1 VRRVTFSCFERPH
14 SFSAVS
20 RAYSPFFMF
29 CASGLVFGVTERVG
43 SHFHV
48 LHSRS
53 RFSRYRRRRVAK
65 WSFFM
70 FCAPGHFFEGTDGVG
85 VPFSCFACPDSFSA
99 VPRVPSPIFMFCTPG
114 VVSRGTEG
122 VRSHFHVLRSE
133 ARFRRYG
140 GRWVSISCFAL
151 PDTFSAV
158 PRAAGPVFMFY
169 SSGLIFGNTEG
180 VRSRFHVLSARLIF
194 GGAEGVRSCFHVL
207 RSRTCFSAVPSES
220 DPIFMFCAPELIF
233 NGLEGDGSRFDV
245 LCAETSFQLCRG
257 RRVPF
262 SCFALPDSFS
272 AVPRASGLDFMFC
285 APGLFFSGTEGVG
298 FHFHFLRSRTRF
310 RWYQGSPVLFSCF
323 AHPD

>member
-20 RAYSPFFMF
+20 RASSPFFMF
-29 CASGLVFGVTERVG
+29 CASGLVFGVTEGVG

-53 RFSRYRRRRVAK
+53 RFSRYRRRRVPK
-65 WSFFM
+65 WSLFHVLRSRTLFRRN
-70 FCAPGHFFEGTDGVG
+70 GWRR
-85 VPFSCFACPDSFSA
+85 VPFSCFSCPDSFSA
-99 VPRVPSPIFMFCTPG
+99 IPRVLSPIFMFCTLG

-140 GRWVSISCFAL
+140 GRRVSISCFAL

-169 SSGLIFGNTEG
+169 SSGLIFGDTEG
-180 VRSRFHVLSARLIF
+180 VRSRFHVLSAILIF

-220 DPIFMFCAPELIF
+220 DLVFMFCAPKLIF

-245 LCAETSFQLCRG
+245 LCGGTSFQRCRG

-285 APGLFFSGTEGVG
+285 APGLVFSGTEGVG
-298 FHFHFLRSRTRF
+298 SHFHFLRSRTRF
-310 RWYQGSPVLFSCF
+310 RWYQGSPVPFSCF